1 MLKTLSIFALASAA
15 VYAAAASTPAYDAP
29 EYVIRATDSAG
40 NVYIAGSGDDCVS
53 AWESAH
59 VPADWR
65 DIICIQVSR

>member
-1 MLKTLSIFALASAA
+1 MKTLAALILSGAA
-15 VYAAAASTPAYDAP
+15 GYGATVALTVDTHP

-40 NVYIAGSGDDCVS
+40 NVYVAGSGDDCVS

-65 DIICIQVSR
+65 DIICIQVSH